1 MLSDLVNRSQPLRAD
16 ARVLVL
22 GGGYSGG
29 HVARPLRALGTTVRC
44 SRRHLD
50 GSEADL
56 IFDSSRPILT
66 ADDLDGITHVLSTIP
81 PTAEGQDPVLTHLGS
96 QLRERPLTWVG
107 YLSTTGVYGDRRG
120 EWVSEEDPADP
131 GQPRSERRHVCEQA
145 WLDSGL
151 PVQILRLPGIYGPGR
166 SVLNS
171 LQAGTARRI
180 LKADQVFCRI
190 HVDDIAG
197 ACLHLMHR
205 AADGP
210 GPAIV
215 NVSDDCPAA
224 LRICS
229 IRRRS
234 PKCELPKEEPFDLAS
249 RSMSAMARSFWSEN
263 RRVRNTLLCC
273 QLGYSLLHPDFRA
286 GLQDCFRPRLN
297 PVLIADDQP
306 IEIKGLRI
314 IRRCQ
319 SQVFCQLDPVDNQ
332 PLAMQSGG
340 QAHQHQAQEQ
350 QPQHRPCLHRWTPT
364 LASSW

>member
-29 HVARPLRALGTTVRC
+29 HVARLLRALGTTVRC

-56 IFDSSRPILT
+56 IFDSATGQIPT

-81 PTAEGQDPVLTHLGS
+81 PTTEGQDPVLTHLGS
-96 QLRERPLTWVG
+96 QLRKRSLIWVG

-131 GQPRSERRHVCEQA
+131 GQPRSERRHACEQA

-171 LQAGTARRI
+171 LQAGKARRI

-224 LRICS
+224 PQDLLLYGADLL
-229 IRRRS
+229 
-234 PKCELPKEEPFDLAS
+234 KCELPEEEPFDVAS

-263 RRVRNTLLCC
+263 RRVRNTLLCR
-273 QLGYSLLHPDFRA
+273 QLGYSLLHPDFKA
-286 GLQDCFRPRLN
+286 GLQDCFRQE
-297 PVLIADDQP
+297 A
-306 IEIKGLRI
+306 
-314 IRRCQ
+314 Q
-319 SQVFCQLDPVDNQ
+319 SR
-332 PLAMQSGG
+332 S
-340 QAHQHQAQEQ
+340 
-350 QPQHRPCLHRWTPT
+350 
-364 LASSW
+364 

>member
-1 MLSDLVNRSQPLRAD
+1 M
-16 ARVLVL
+16 
-22 GGGYSGG
+22 
-29 HVARPLRALGTTVRC
+29 
-44 SRRHLD
+44 
-50 GSEADL
+50 
-56 IFDSSRPILT
+56 
-66 ADDLDGITHVLSTIP
+66 LSTIP
-81 PTAEGQDPVLTHLGS
+81 PTTEGQDPVLTHLGS
-96 QLRERPLTWVG
+96 QLRERPLIWVG

-131 GQPRSERRHVCEQA
+131 GQPRSERRHACEQA

-171 LQAGTARRI
+171 LQTGKARRI

-224 LRICS
+224 PQDLLLYGADLL
-229 IRRRS
+229 
-234 PKCELPKEEPFDLAS
+234 KCELPEEEPFDVAS

-263 RRVRNTLLCC
+263 RRVRNTLLCR
-273 QLGYSLLHPDFRA
+273 QLGYSLLHPDFKA
-286 GLQDCFRPRLN
+286 GLQDCFRQE
-297 PVLIADDQP
+297 A
-306 IEIKGLRI
+306 
-314 IRRCQ
+314 Q
-319 SQVFCQLDPVDNQ
+319 SR
-332 PLAMQSGG
+332 S
-340 QAHQHQAQEQ
+340 
-350 QPQHRPCLHRWTPT
+350 
-364 LASSW
+364 

>member
-29 HVARPLRALGTTVRC
+29 HVARLLRALGNTVRC

-56 IFDSSRPILT
+56 IFDSATGQIPT

-96 QLRERPLTWVG
+96 QLRERPLIWVG

-131 GQPRSERRHVCEQA
+131 GQPRSERRHACEQA

-171 LQAGTARRI
+171 LQTGKARRI

-224 LRICS
+224 PQDLLLYGADLL
-229 IRRRS
+229 
-234 PKCELPKEEPFDLAS
+234 KCELPEEEPFDVAS

-263 RRVRNTLLCC
+263 RRVRNTLLCR
-273 QLGYSLLHPDFRA
+273 QLGYSLLHPDFKA
-286 GLQDCFRPRLN
+286 GLQDCFRQE
-297 PVLIADDQP
+297 A
-306 IEIKGLRI
+306 
-314 IRRCQ
+314 Q
-319 SQVFCQLDPVDNQ
+319 SR
-332 PLAMQSGG
+332 S
-340 QAHQHQAQEQ
+340 
-350 QPQHRPCLHRWTPT
+350 
-364 LASSW
+364 

>member
-29 HVARPLRALGTTVRC
+29 HVARLLRALGTTVRC

-56 IFDSSRPILT
+56 IFDSATGQIPT

-96 QLRERPLTWVG
+96 QLRERPLIWVG

-131 GQPRSERRHVCEQA
+131 GQPRSERRHACEQA

-166 SVLNS
+166 SILNS
-171 LQAGTARRI
+171 LQAGKARRI

-224 LRICS
+224 PQDLLLYGADLL
-229 IRRRS
+229 
-234 PKCELPKEEPFDLAS
+234 KCELPEEEPFDVAS

-263 RRVRNTLLCC
+263 RRVRNTLLCR
-273 QLGYSLLHPDFRA
+273 QLGYSLLHPDFKA
-286 GLQDCFRPRLN
+286 GLQDCFRQE
-297 PVLIADDQP
+297 A
-306 IEIKGLRI
+306 
-314 IRRCQ
+314 Q
-319 SQVFCQLDPVDNQ
+319 SR
-332 PLAMQSGG
+332 S
-340 QAHQHQAQEQ
+340 
-350 QPQHRPCLHRWTPT
+350 
-364 LASSW
+364 

>member
-29 HVARPLRALGTTVRC
+29 HVARLLRALGTTVRC

-56 IFDSSRPILT
+56 IFDSATGQIPT
-66 ADDLDGITHVLSTIP
+66 TDDLDGITHVLSTIP

-96 QLRERPLTWVG
+96 QLRERSLIWVG

-131 GQPRSERRHVCEQA
+131 GQPRSERRHACEQA

-166 SVLNS
+166 SILNS
-171 LQAGTARRI
+171 LQAGKARRI

-224 LRICS
+224 PQDLLLYGADLL
-229 IRRRS
+229 
-234 PKCELPKEEPFDLAS
+234 KCELPEEEPFDVAS

-263 RRVRNTLLCC
+263 RRVRNTLLCR
-273 QLGYSLLHPDFRA
+273 QLGYSLLHPDFKA
-286 GLQDCFRPRLN
+286 GLQDCFRQE
-297 PVLIADDQP
+297 A
-306 IEIKGLRI
+306 
-314 IRRCQ
+314 Q
-319 SQVFCQLDPVDNQ
+319 SR
-332 PLAMQSGG
+332 S
-340 QAHQHQAQEQ
+340 
-350 QPQHRPCLHRWTPT
+350 
-364 LASSW
+364 

>member
-29 HVARPLRALGTTVRC
+29 HVARLLRALGTTVRC

-56 IFDSSRPILT
+56 IFDSATGQIPT
-66 ADDLDGITHVLSTIP
+66 ADDLDGITHVVSTIP
-81 PTAEGQDPVLTHLGS
+81 PTTEGQDPVLTHLGS
-96 QLRERPLTWVG
+96 QLRERPLIWVG

-131 GQPRSERRHVCEQA
+131 GQPRSERRHACEQA

-171 LQAGTARRI
+171 LQTGKARRI

-224 LRICS
+224 PQDLLLYGADLL
-229 IRRRS
+229 
-234 PKCELPKEEPFDLAS
+234 KCELPEEEPFDVAS

-263 RRVRNTLLCC
+263 RRVRNTLLCR
-273 QLGYSLLHPDFRA
+273 QLGYSLLHPDFKA
-286 GLQDCFRPRLN
+286 GLQDCFRQE
-297 PVLIADDQP
+297 A
-306 IEIKGLRI
+306 
-314 IRRCQ
+314 Q
-319 SQVFCQLDPVDNQ
+319 SR
-332 PLAMQSGG
+332 S
-340 QAHQHQAQEQ
+340 
-350 QPQHRPCLHRWTPT
+350 
-364 LASSW
+364 

>member
-29 HVARPLRALGTTVRC
+29 HVARLLRALGTTVRC

-56 IFDSSRPILT
+56 IFDSATGQIPT

-81 PTAEGQDPVLTHLGS
+81 PTTEGQDPVLTHLGS
-96 QLRERPLTWVG
+96 QLRERPLIWVG

-131 GQPRSERRHVCEQA
+131 GQPRSERRHACEQA

-171 LQAGTARRI
+171 LQAGKARRI

-224 LRICS
+224 PQDLLLYGADLL
-229 IRRRS
+229 
-234 PKCELPKEEPFDLAS
+234 KCELPEEEPFDVAS

-263 RRVRNTLLCC
+263 RRVRNTLLCR
-273 QLGYSLLHPDFRA
+273 QLGYSLLHPDFKA
-286 GLQDCFRPRLN
+286 GLQDCFRQE
-297 PVLIADDQP
+297 A
-306 IEIKGLRI
+306 
-314 IRRCQ
+314 Q
-319 SQVFCQLDPVDNQ
+319 SR
-332 PLAMQSGG
+332 S
-340 QAHQHQAQEQ
+340 
-350 QPQHRPCLHRWTPT
+350 
-364 LASSW
+364 

>member
-29 HVARPLRALGTTVRC
+29 HVARLLRALGTTVRC
-44 SRRHLD
+44 SRRHID

-56 IFDSSRPILT
+56 IFDSATGQIPT

-81 PTAEGQDPVLTHLGS
+81 PTTEGQDPVLTHLGS
-96 QLRERPLTWVG
+96 QLRERPLIWVG

-131 GQPRSERRHVCEQA
+131 GQPRSERRHACEQA

-171 LQAGTARRI
+171 LQAGKARRI

-224 LRICS
+224 PQDLLLYGADLL
-229 IRRRS
+229 
-234 PKCELPKEEPFDLAS
+234 KCELPEEEPFDVAS

-263 RRVRNTLLCC
+263 RRVRNTLLCR
-273 QLGYSLLHPDFRA
+273 QLGYSLLHPDFKA
-286 GLQDCFRPRLN
+286 GLQDCFRQE
-297 PVLIADDQP
+297 A
-306 IEIKGLRI
+306 
-314 IRRCQ
+314 Q
-319 SQVFCQLDPVDNQ
+319 SR
-332 PLAMQSGG
+332 S
-340 QAHQHQAQEQ
+340 
-350 QPQHRPCLHRWTPT
+350 
-364 LASSW
+364 

>member
-29 HVARPLRALGTTVRC
+29 HVARLLRALGTTVRC

-56 IFDSSRPILT
+56 IFDSATGQIPT

-96 QLRERPLTWVG
+96 QLRERPLIWVG

-131 GQPRSERRHVCEQA
+131 GQPRSERRHACEQA

-171 LQAGTARRI
+171 LQAGKARRI

-224 LRICS
+224 PQDLLLYGADLL
-229 IRRRS
+229 
-234 PKCELPKEEPFDLAS
+234 KCELPEEEPFDVAS

-263 RRVRNTLLCC
+263 RRVRNTLLCR
-273 QLGYSLLHPDFRA
+273 QLGYSLLHPDFKA
-286 GLQDCFRPRLN
+286 GLQDCFRQE
-297 PVLIADDQP
+297 A
-306 IEIKGLRI
+306 
-314 IRRCQ
+314 Q
-319 SQVFCQLDPVDNQ
+319 SR
-332 PLAMQSGG
+332 S
-340 QAHQHQAQEQ
+340 
-350 QPQHRPCLHRWTPT
+350 
-364 LASSW
+364 

>member
-22 GGGYSGG
+22 GSGYSGG
-29 HVARPLRALGTTVRC
+29 HVARLLRALGTTVRC

-56 IFDSSRPILT
+56 IFDSATGQIPT
-66 ADDLDGITHVLSTIP
+66 ADDLDGITHVVSTIP

-96 QLRERPLTWVG
+96 QLRERPLIWVG

-131 GQPRSERRHVCEQA
+131 GQPRSERRHACEQA

-171 LQAGTARRI
+171 LQTGKARRI

-224 LRICS
+224 PQDLLLYGADLL
-229 IRRRS
+229 
-234 PKCELPKEEPFDLAS
+234 KCELPEEEPFDVAS

-263 RRVRNTLLCC
+263 RRVRNTLLCR
-273 QLGYSLLHPDFRA
+273 QLGYSLLHPDFKA
-286 GLQDCFRPRLN
+286 GLQDCFRQE
-297 PVLIADDQP
+297 A
-306 IEIKGLRI
+306 
-314 IRRCQ
+314 Q
-319 SQVFCQLDPVDNQ
+319 SR
-332 PLAMQSGG
+332 S
-340 QAHQHQAQEQ
+340 
-350 QPQHRPCLHRWTPT
+350 
-364 LASSW
+364 

>member
-29 HVARPLRALGTTVRC
+29 HVARLLRALGTTVRC

-56 IFDSSRPILT
+56 IFDSATGQIPT

-81 PTAEGQDPVLTHLGS
+81 PTTEGQDPVLTHLGS
-96 QLRERPLTWVG
+96 QLRERPLIWVG

-131 GQPRSERRHVCEQA
+131 GQPRSERRHACEQA

-171 LQAGTARRI
+171 LQTGKARRI

-224 LRICS
+224 PQDLLRYGAALLN
-229 IRRRS
+229 
-234 PKCELPKEEPFDLAS
+234 CELPNEEPFELAS
-249 RSMSAMARSFWSEN
+249 RSMSSMARSFWSEN
-263 RRVRNTLLCC
+263 RRVRNTLLCQ
-273 QLGYSLLHPDFRA
+273 QLGYALLHPDFKA
-286 GLQDCFRPRLN
+286 GLQDC
-297 PVLIADDQP
+297 
-306 IEIKGLRI
+306 LR
-314 IRRCQ
+314 Q
-319 SQVFCQLDPVDNQ
+319 ESQFC
-332 PLAMQSGG
+332 S
-340 QAHQHQAQEQ
+340 
-350 QPQHRPCLHRWTPT
+350 
-364 LASSW
+364 